1 MRTAAGAVDA
11 PCTAPRGSA
20 SKAFT
25 GRPRRSAIAA
35 AISGAVVYVCGDG
48 SRMEPDVRRALSDIA
63 REHGQDSAAW
73 MDRMIADQRYVLDV
87 WAGS

>member
-1 MRTAAGAVDA
+1 MKLHTAFSRAGERKVYVQDLI
-11 PCTAPRGSA
+11 REQ
-20 SKAFT
+20 
-25 GRPRRSAIAA
+25 AA
-35 AISGAVVYVCGDG
+35 QVWALLEAGAVVYVCGDG